1 MYQKVVIPWDGSAKA
16 QGILPNVRDEVEAG
30 GEVVF
35 LRVVAPAQMQV
46 VEDETR
52 AAVQTSCEL
61 TFRDR
66 VEDGIRWMCDTAVS
80 SDVVTGILDYSDA
93 NNVDLIAMYTRDRKG
108 LAALRKKSIAKEVR
122 KKASI
127 EVKVFK
133 PGEVVGAT

>member
-1 MYQKVVIPWDGSAKA
+1 MYQKVVIPWDGSAEA
-16 QGILPNVRDEVEAG
+16 QGVLPHVRDEVEAE

-35 LRVVAPAQMQV
+35 LRVVAPARMKV

-52 AAVQTSCEL
+52 AAIQTSCEL
-61 TFRDR
+61 AFRDR
-66 VEDGIRWMCDTAVS
+66 VEDGIRWTCDAAVS

>member
-1 MYQKVVIPWDGSAKA
+1 MRSAIASKTV
-16 QGILPNVRDEVEAG
+16 GGVSAG
-30 GEVVF
+30 RAEQ
-35 LRVVAPAQMQV
+35 APADESR
-46 VEDETR
+46 EDETR
-52 AAVQTSCEL
+52 AAIQTRCEL
-61 TFRDR
+61 AFRDR
-66 VEDGIRWMCDTAVS
+66 VEDGIRWTCDTAVS